1 MKKQD
6 SAKMSEI
13 KKHCSALMLKTSMH
27 GMSSIEESENI
38 FFKVAWV
45 IIVLLGTGA
54 SLYCKFLFFNL

>member
-1 MKKQD
+1 MKKQN
-6 SAKMSEI
+6 SAKMLEI

-54 SLYCKFLFFNL
+54 SLYCNFLS